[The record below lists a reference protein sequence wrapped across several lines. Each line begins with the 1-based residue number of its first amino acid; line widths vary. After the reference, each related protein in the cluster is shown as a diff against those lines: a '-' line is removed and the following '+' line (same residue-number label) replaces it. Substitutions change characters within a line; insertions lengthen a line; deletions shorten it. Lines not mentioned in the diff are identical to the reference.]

1 MINMEMSTDIGQ
13 MARRMDG
20 SVSFKILS
28 FPPPPIVSNSGSW
41 RAGYQQSQGER
52 LGIRQTSRPLVTGE
66 K

>member
-28 FPPPPIVSNSGSW
+28 FSPPIVSNSGSW